1 MSISV
6 QEKTQTNYKINQI
19 ATITGLSQ
27 KRIRDY
33 EREGLIK
40 PARDPNT
47 NDRLFSEFD
56 VRQIKHITQLIHKR
70 GFTIPAL
77 KQLLAI
83 APGYHVFHCEEKENC
98 EAIKNPYKV
107 CWEIY
112 REIDYSHYEKVCS
125 ICPIYLARTTKK
137 IKILESPKIK

>member
-1 MSISV
+1 MSISRK
-6 QEKTQTNYKINQI
+6 EKTKANYKINQI

-56 VRQIKHITQLIHKR
+56 VKLIKQIINLIHKR
-70 GFTIPAL
+70 GFTIAAL
-77 KQLLAI
+77 KQLLVM
-83 APGYHVFHCEEKENC
+83 APGCNVFQCGEKECC
-98 EAIKNPYKV
+98 EVLKRTHKL
-107 CWEIY
+107 CWEAQK
-112 REIDYSHYEKVCS
+112 EIDSQQFQKYCT
-125 ICPIYLARTTKK
+125 ICPIYLVRKTKK
-137 IKILESPKIK
+137 IKMLEKPK